1 MRWIRWSL
9 VILLIVAPACVHAQ
23 TTRQVARIG
32 FPYAGTSECR
42 SDGRVEALLG
52 ELRNLG
58 YATGKNLQLERKC
71 YANADGMRKLL
82 NGFISDRVDVIV
94 VPGPAAAI
102 AARAL
107 TRDIPIVCTSCGD
120 PLDNGLVTSLARPG
134 GNVTGFA
141 SLSAELIGKRLALL
155 KEAVPGASRIG
166 ALINPENPGTRATLK
181 ALDDASKVLNVR
193 IERFDYRA
201 LGDLENALKTAAST
215 GIGAIIVQDDPF
227 ATANHRRIADM
238 ASRFRLPASA
248 GVLESADA
256 GLFMSYGVN
265 REDLYRRTAG
275 YLDRILKGAKPGD
288 LPFEQAEKFDFVVN
302 LRTAKAFGILVPH
315 SILVQATRV
324 IE

>member
-1 MRWIRWSL
+1 MISL
-9 VILLIVAPACVHAQ
+9 RCFLVLLLIAAPTCVFGQA
-23 TTRQVARIG
+23 TKKVARVG
-32 FPYAGTSECR
+32 FPYAGTSECK
-42 SDGRVEALLG
+42 SDGRVDALYG
-52 ELRNLG
+52 ELRSLG
-58 YATGKNLQLERKC
+58 YGIGKNLQVDRRC

-82 NGFISDRVDVIV
+82 NGFISDRVDVII
-94 VPGPAAAI
+94 VPAPAPAI

-107 TRDIPIVCTSCGD
+107 TRDIPILCTSCGD

-166 ALINPENPGTRATLK
+166 ALINPDNPGTRATLK

-201 LGDLENALKTAAST
+201 LGDLESVLKTAASS
-215 GIGAIIVQDDPF
+215 GLGAIIVQDDPF
-227 ATANHRRIADM
+227 ATANHRRIAEL
-238 ASRFRLPASA
+238 ALTFRLPASA

-256 GLFMSYGVN
+256 GLLMSYGVN

-275 YLDRILKGAKPGD
+275 YLDRILKGARPGD
-288 LPFEQAEKFDFVVN
+288 LPFEQAEKFDFIVN
-302 LRTAKAFGILVPH
+302 LKAAKAIGVTIPH
-315 SILVQATRV
+315 AILVQATRV